1 MKMHH
6 TVDQGV
12 LIDRW
17 DQMLCIIKIKFLA
30 IVKTLEILVLKCIN
44 KISDWIRICKFVLN
58 LSYFGSFSYFWGSC
72 FDRPKTKLWGVYG
85 QKLFL
90 RKFGM
95 YFHHTINEAS

>member
-30 IVKTLEILVLKCIN
+30 TVIN
-44 KISDWIRICKFVLN
+44 VGD
-58 LSYFGSFSYFWGSC
+58 FG
-72 FDRPKTKLWGVYG
+72 TEMH
-85 QKLFL
+85 Q
-90 RKFGM
+90 
-95 YFHHTINEAS
+95 